1 MIIYIYVTI
10 NNRPIV
16 PSPWNFHLHEAWAP
30 VRSAPGVKMEASWRW
45 KRWISRG
52 LAMGPW
58 GHGAIGALVTIAGW
72 CHGYRCHKWI
82 TGGSQPHDLGKLQMK
97 LDFVEEKKLIE
108 MTWSWDHIWKPS

>member
-1 MIIYIYVTI
+1 
-10 NNRPIV
+10 
-16 PSPWNFHLHEAWAP
+16 
-30 VRSAPGVKMEASWRW
+30 
-45 KRWISRG
+45 
-52 LAMGPW
+52 MGPW